1 MDLDLRKAIE
11 VLART
16 PRTLN
21 ALLRDLPAGW
31 TSNDEGPDTWS
42 PYDVLGHLIH
52 GERADW
58 IARAR
63 MILDHGESRTFEPFD
78 RFAQFR
84 ESEGRSLAELLDQF
98 ARMRARNLET
108 LRGFELTAEQLEL
121 RGRHPDFGTVTLGQ
135 LLATWTMHDLG
146 HIAQITRVMARQ
158 YAGQVGPWRTYLP
171 VLAPRS
177 RSD

>member
-1 MDLDLRKAIE
+1 MDLDLRQAIE
-11 VLART
+11 VLTRT
-16 PRTLN
+16 PQTLK
-21 ALLRDLPAGW
+21 ALLCDLPASW
-31 TSNDEGPDTWS
+31 TSNDEGSDTWS

-52 GERADW
+52 GEKADW

-84 ESEGRSLAELLDQF
+84 ESDGRSLAELLDQF
-98 ARMRARNLET
+98 ARLRTRNLET
-108 LRGFELTAEQLEL
+108 LRGFELTSEQLEL

-135 LLATWTMHDLG
+135 LLATWTVHDLG

-158 YAGQVGPWRTYLP
+158 YAAQVGPWRAYLP
-171 VLAPRS
+171 VLAPRP
-177 RSD
+177 D